1 MATEI
6 QEVPTVG
13 KRALRWM
20 ALVCVVSLI
29 AAVVLAQMW
38 LGERERRRQR
48 ERQVQEMLIRRDLE
62 ASSGLVGPAL
72 DRNVLGRRRVML
84 DGQAREAM
92 LLGPQ
97 RARQLGL
104 ESGDVVIV
112 EVPGQLP

>member
-20 ALVCVVSLI
+20 AMVCVVSLI

-38 LGERERRRQR
+38 LSERDRRRLR
-48 ERQVQEMLIRRDLE
+48 EQQVQELLIRRDLE
-62 ASSGLVGPAL
+62 TSSGLVGPPL
-72 DRNVLGRRRVML
+72 DRGVLERRQVIL
-84 DGQAREAM
+84 NGQERDVL
-92 LLGPQ
+92 LLGPH

-104 ESGDVVIV
+104 ESGDVVMV
-112 EVPGQLP
+112 EP